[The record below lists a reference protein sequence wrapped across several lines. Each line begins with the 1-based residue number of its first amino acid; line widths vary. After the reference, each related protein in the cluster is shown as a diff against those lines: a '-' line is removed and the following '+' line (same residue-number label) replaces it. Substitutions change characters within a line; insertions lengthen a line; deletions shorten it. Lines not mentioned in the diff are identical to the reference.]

1 MTRLTQWTERLA
13 WFALISLTAATR
25 AAHIRHLVLPNWVDP
40 IHHLMIVRLFL
51 DRMAIPLSY
60 DPFIPNSHAF
70 YHWGFHALT
79 ALAALPLSQHDP
91 FTLATFL
98 LWWGQLLNALTPL
111 ALALGAWLLYR
122 NRTAALLAAVLG
134 SLVSWMPAYYVS
146 WGRYT
151 HLLGILLAPLFVHA
165 LWRLHTRPAPRWWF
179 ATIWWGT
186 WLALVH
192 LRITVFVLTLVLC
205 LAVILVAQR
214 AWRSLA
220 RWAVCGGLTAAL
232 LSPWLWW
239 LIQQRPYAVILTKAP
254 PTSTISTNLLWIPHN
269 AELLALA
276 TGGFSVLLSDEHASL
291 WLILASGLWALVLYV
306 SLWRKRAHPLT
317 RRTVG
322 AWLLLA
328 AWCGLTAVA
337 VYGRYLGIPSPSF
350 VNEDS
355 ALITLF
361 APLSLAGGG
370 LLAWV
375 LHVWLKPH
383 HARLAG
389 ALLAIVLAVWG
400 AWTMRDI
407 VNPITVLATADD
419 IAALRWVRDETP
431 PNAFFAVPA
440 RHWQY
445 NIYVGSDG
453 GYWLGVLTD
462 RQSILPPALYTVS
475 GTREWIRERNALL
488 ETWARADG
496 LDDMALLEQLRAAG
510 ITHIFVGAKNAHWA
524 EPPANA
530 PLELVF
536 QHGQT
541 RIYAFRERA
550 VDTPR

>member
-1 MTRLTQWTERLA
+1 MTRFTLWTERLA
-13 WFALISLTAATR
+13 WFVLMSMTAVTR
-25 AAHIRHLVLPNWVDP
+25 AAHIRDLVLPNWVDP
-40 IHHLMIVRLFL
+40 VHHLMLVRLIL

-70 YHWGFHALT
+70 YHWGFHALA

-111 ALALGAWLLYR
+111 ALALGARLLYR

-151 HLLGILLAPLFVHA
+151 HLLGVLLAPLFIQA
-165 LWRLHTRPAPRWWF
+165 LWRLHTRPAPRWWL

-192 LRITVFVLTLVLC
+192 LRVTVFTLTLTLC
-205 LAVILVAQR
+205 LMVILVAQR
-214 AWRSLA
+214 AWRSLG
-220 RWAVCGGLTAAL
+220 RWSVCGGIIAAL

-239 LIQQRPYAVILTKAP
+239 LIQQRPHAIIATSP
-254 PTSTISTNLLWIPHN
+254 PQTPPISINLLLVPHN

-276 TGGFSVLLSDEHASL
+276 TGGLSVLLSDERASF
-291 WLILASGLWALVLYV
+291 WLILASGLWALLLYV
-306 SLWRKRAHPLT
+306 SLWCKRTHPLT
-317 RRTVG
+317 RRILAG
-322 AWLLLA
+322 WFLLA
-328 AWCGLTAVA
+328 AWCGLTAA
-337 VYGRYLGIPSPSF
+337 TVYGRSWGIPGPSF
-350 VNEDS
+350 VSGDS

-361 APLSLAGGG
+361 VPLSLAGGG

-375 LHVWLKPH
+375 LHVWLRPH
-383 HARLAG
+383 HARLVG
-389 ALLAIVLAVWG
+389 ALLAITLAIWG
-400 AWTMRDI
+400 AWSMRDI

-419 IAALRWVRDETP
+419 IAALRWVRNETP
-431 PNAFFAVPA
+431 PDAFFAVPV

-445 NIYVGSDG
+445 DIYVGSDG

-462 RQSILPPALYTVS
+462 RQSIVPPALYTVS
-475 GTREWIRERNALL
+475 GSPEWVRERNALL
-488 ETWARADG
+488 ETWARAEG
-496 LDDMALLEQLRAAG
+496 LDDLELLEQLRAAG
-510 ITHIFVGAKNAHWA
+510 ITHIFIGAKNAHWA

-536 QHGQT
+536 QHGRT
-541 RIYAFRERA
+541 RIYAFRES
-550 VDTPR
+550 VVETPR